1 MPAPPRQVIA
11 ITNTAIQTYALT
23 IPYVDPVF
31 TDYFAVY
38 QQQRQLEP
46 EGEYSV
52 DSATN
57 TVTIT
62 STLNINDVIE
72 IVYVND
78 SYGYDWKIENSNI
91 TILNNPALPWSTT
104 GQGNSA
110 GFINNSDTL
119 RVLTWTQDPSYNW
132 QLEQFTSTGNTYHL
146 AQTPLNIESLQVY
159 HAGQL
164 AVTGNDF
171 VISGNTLVFS
181 SNPGNPVAV
190 YYAQGLQ
197 DQTESTTRVLVNAGV
212 EITKNLATATTVLQT
227 VYATSDYLDIADYTV
242 LTMPQGPQPG
252 YVWIQDEL
260 IAWWQ
265 IDYTP
270 TITYPNRAILRNIW
284 RNYRATS
291 GLPRQTYQS
300 SFANGTGVANTF
312 ALSNGTTR
320 LSVWNNGNIQAAGQD
335 YTVVGS
341 NVVFNV
347 APVLGS
353 FNVRF
358 TTLLQDAIATQISH
372 AQGTAVYDGR
382 GQQESL

>member
-1 MPAPPRQVIA
+1 
-11 ITNTAIQTYALT
+11 
-23 IPYVDPVF
+23 
-31 TDYFAVY
+31 
-38 QQQRQLEP
+38 
-46 EGEYSV
+46 
-52 DSATN
+52 
-57 TVTIT
+57 
-62 STLNINDVIE
+62 
-72 IVYVND
+72 
-78 SYGYDWKIENSNI
+78 
-91 TILNNPALPWSTT
+91 
-104 GQGNSA
+104 
-110 GFINNSDTL
+110 
-119 RVLTWTQDPSYNW
+119 
-132 QLEQFTSTGNTYHL
+132 
-146 AQTPLNIESLQVY
+146 
-159 HAGQL
+159 
-164 AVTGNDF
+164 
-171 VISGNTLVFS
+171 
-181 SNPGNPVAV
+181 
-190 YYAQGLQ
+190 
-197 DQTESTTRVLVNAGV
+197 V
-212 EITKNLATATTVLQT
+212 EITKILASSTTVLQT
-227 VYATSDYLDIADYTV
+227 VYATSDYLDIADYTM

-312 ALSNGTTR
+312 ALSNGTNR

-372 AQGTAVYDGR
+372 AQGTAIYDGR